1 MSQLPGLI
9 RRVTRREGNNVSDHV
24 CTRRWELH
32 ILVYNDEDDD
42 DYLEHSSVNA
52 KLIERTLAAGGT
64 CTGEHGVGS
73 GKKAYLLREKGA
85 AAIDAMRSIKA
96 ALDPRGVMN
105 PGKVFD

>member
-1 MSQLPGLI
+1 MLACTPNGLGTAELASRSVEEPFLP
-9 RRVTRREGNNVSDHV
+9 
-24 CTRRWELH
+24 
-32 ILVYNDEDDD
+32 
-42 DYLEHSSVNA
+42 
-52 KLIERTLAAGGT
+52 TLAAGGT

>member
-1 MSQLPGLI
+1 MMSTQVGPCFGHAGD
-9 RRVTRREGNNVSDHV
+9 GNFH
-24 CTRRWELH
+24 C
-32 ILVYNDEDDD
+32 ILVYNDEDDE
-42 DYLEHSSVNA
+42 DYLARLKRVNA
-52 KLIERTLAAGGT
+52 NLIERTLAAGGT

-85 AAIDAMRSIKA
+85 AAVGAMRAIKA

>member
-1 MSQLPGLI
+1 MKG
-9 RRVTRREGNNVSDHV
+9 RR
-24 CTRRWELH
+24 
-32 ILVYNDEDDD
+32 
-42 DYLEHSSVNA
+42 
-52 KLIERTLAAGGT
+52 AGGT